1 MREAKMLYAYR
12 PIFTN
17 FIAILLFVAACSLWQ
32 AGPASAQVSIQ
43 LGLSNAKVIR
53 ELSRKGYDQ
62 IEIYDRGMT
71 SVWARACKGGIRYR
85 VRINLRMK
93 LSGIDE
99 IGQCRRLLSVEEAQ
113 VMLRDLGYRR
123 INVEDQNGFYVAVA
137 CNRGVRT
144 RVKMSHFGEIRNQ
157 KNIGRCKDELE
168 PTDVATLLR
177 QQGYNRIDFTDRQL
191 PKYVAEACLNNERL
205 KLELNRFGK
214 LRRQTRI
221 GRCDP
226 PIDPTKLYAV
236 LRDKGYNRIQIL
248 DDQLP
253 RYVAQA
259 CRGNNQVKVTLN
271 RYGRV
276 TDETRIGNCASAVT
290 VQQVEKLLNDNGFTR
305 VHVQVNGVGAFEINA
320 CLEGQKKIIKLSRY
334 GELVD
339 EVDDGAC
346 VTRSFREVRDALRN
360 GGMRGV
366 KFYVEACRKK
376 RRIRIHLNEFG
387 ERIGRE
393 RIGKC

>member
-1 MREAKMLYAYR
+1 MRYAYKS
-12 PIFTN
+12 IFTT
-17 FIAILLFVAACSLWQ
+17 FFVTLTLVAVGYLCQ
-32 AGPASAQVSIQ
+32 VVPASSQVSIQ
-43 LGLSNAKVIR
+43 FGLSKAKVIR

-71 SVWARACKGGIRYR
+71 SVWARACKGGVRYR

-99 IGQCRRLLSVEEAQ
+99 IGQCRRFLTVEEVQAQ
-113 VMLRDLGYRR
+113 LRNLGYRR
-123 INVEDQNGFYVAVA
+123 INIEDQNGFYIAVV
-137 CNRGVRT
+137 CNRGART
-144 RVKMSHFGEIRNQ
+144 RVTMSHFGEIKNQ
-157 KNIGRCKDELE
+157 KNIGRCKDVFE
-168 PTDVATLLR
+168 PTDIATVLR
-177 QQGYNRIDFTDRQL
+177 EQGYNRINFTDRQL
-191 PKYVAEACLNNERL
+191 PTYVAEACLNNDRL

-226 PIDPTKLYAV
+226 PIDPTTLYAV

-248 DDQLP
+248 DDRLP
-253 RYVAQA
+253 RYVAHA
-259 CRGNNQVKVTLN
+259 CRGNNQLKVTLN

-276 TDETRIGNCASAVT
+276 TDETKIGNCASAVT
-290 VQQVEKLLNDNGFTR
+290 VNQVEKLLEDNGFTR
-305 VHVQVNGVGAFEINA
+305 VHVQVNGVGAFDIIA

-339 EVDDGAC
+339 EADDGAC
-346 VTRSFREVRDALRN
+346 ETRSLRKVRDALLN
-360 GGMRGV
+360 SGMRGV
-366 KFYVEACRKK
+366 KFYAEACRKK

-393 RIGKC
+393 RIGSC